1 MHGEWCTQNVH
12 RDGSIS
18 RGTSH
23 GTTKSQYTAFVNIKN
38 TRSKR
43 IQSLIQNR
51 MRHVGSESAREQTIA
66 LYMKAMN
73 NNNIH
78 THRIIPAELTS
89 EPQSCLMGVKGCK
102 ETIAVWTLGMPGDC
116 FHREVGFRF
125 GKGASRRLAIQVN
138 ACFVSFPLPCLSQS
152 YPFPCLSQSYPF
164 PCLSQNYPFPCL
176 SQSYPF
182 LCLSQ
187 NYPFPCLS
195 QNYPFPCLSQN
206 YPFPCLSQSYPF
218 LCLSQ
223 NYPFPRLSQNYP
235 LLCLSQNYP
244 ILCLS
249 HTYPFPCLYQNYP
262 FLCLSQSYPFPRLC
276 QNYPF
281 PCLYQSYT
289 FLACLRVILFF
300 DFH

>member
-1 MHGEWCTQNVH
+1 MH

-23 GTTKSQYTAFVNIKN
+23 GTTKSQYTAFVNTKN

-73 NNNIH
+73 NNNDNNNIH

-152 YPFPCLSQSYPF
+152 YPFS
-164 PCLSQNYPFPCL
+164 
-176 SQSYPF
+176 
-182 LCLSQ
+182 
-187 NYPFPCLS
+187 
-195 QNYPFPCLSQN
+195 CLSQN

-235 LLCLSQNYP
+235 L
-244 ILCLS
+244 LCLS

>member
-18 RGTSH
+18 RGNSH

-138 ACFVSFPLPCLSQS
+138 ACFVSFPLPCLSHS

-176 SQSYPF
+176 SQNYSLSLPISELSLSLPISELSFSLPFSELSVSSPVPELSPSLPISELSHSLPISYLSLSLPISELSFSLPF
-182 LCLSQ
+182 SELS
-187 NYPFPCLS
+187 LS
-195 QNYPFPCLSQN
+195 SPMPELSLSLPISEL
-206 YPFPCLSQSYPF
+206 YFPCLSQSYPF
-218 LCLSQ
+218 L
-223 NYPFPRLSQNYP
+223 
-235 LLCLSQNYP
+235 
-244 ILCLS
+244 
-249 HTYPFPCLYQNYP
+249 
-262 FLCLSQSYPFPRLC
+262 
-276 QNYPF
+276 
-281 PCLYQSYT
+281 
-289 FLACLRVILFF
+289 
-300 DFH
+300 